1 MDPQDQPP
9 TLEPATRRGEGCCL
23 IVIVTLLML
32 IAVLS
37 CELYL
42 TLNIHPHM

>member
-1 MDPQDQPP
+1 MDAQDQPSTP
-9 TLEPATRRGEGCCL
+9 EPATHRGGGCCL

-32 IAVLS
+32 GATLA

-42 TLNIHPHM
+42 TLNLHHYM

>member
-1 MDPQDQPP
+1 MESRAQPP

-32 IAVLS
+32 MTALS

-42 TLNIHPHM
+42 TLNIHHYM

>member
-9 TLEPATRRGEGCCL
+9 TLEPATRRGEGCCM

-32 IAVLS
+32 ITALL